1 MVCEETTLARRAVL
15 MRRGLCG
22 QVTAET
28 ARRVTGVS
36 SPVKTAF
43 LAPGAFAAM
52 FASPALANRNI
63 VPDNMGFAPTVESF
77 RAAAMHQPTFKT
89 VRRCSLA
96 HECATVEF
104 AVRETQDGADF
115 FIYPDKTPKDVIWC
129 FVSEGHSNTRL
140 CEKAGSA
147 PRTIEMW
154 MEAFLPKQ
162 GEFREI
168 DYGNVMDPDCKA
180 FQHSQYDID
189 EDYVACVVRKLDAA
203 PPAPSLGPVDARNT
217 EAVRRQ
223 GDAPRAAP
231 YRSAVLASGR
241 VCDKAD
247 RVYDPDTAR
256 DALPGHARL
265 FCDNGAHVYV
275 LKHYGAQWQY
285 SSTVRTAE

>member
-1 MVCEETTLARRAVL
+1 M
-15 MRRGLCG
+15 
-22 QVTAET
+22 
-28 ARRVTGVS
+28 
-36 SPVKTAF
+36 
-43 LAPGAFAAM
+43 
-52 FASPALANRNI
+52 
-63 VPDNMGFAPTVESF
+63 
-77 RAAAMHQPTFKT
+77 
-89 VRRCSLA
+89 
-96 HECATVEF
+96 
-104 AVRETQDGADF
+104 
-115 FIYPDKTPKDVIWC
+115 
-129 FVSEGHSNTRL
+129 
-140 CEKAGSA
+140 
-147 PRTIEMW
+147 
-154 MEAFLPKQ
+154 
-162 GEFREI
+162 
-168 DYGNVMDPDCKA
+168 
-180 FQHSQYDID
+180 
-189 EDYVACVVRKLDAA
+189 RKLDAA